1 MWDYMEWGVWAKPPS
16 WLLTRINNEFLKT
29 REDEFDAVIWV
40 TVSRPAS
47 VEKVQQ
53 VLFNKL
59 GIPSHKSEGR
69 SEDERKE
76 EVFNA
81 LKTKKFVLLLDDLW
95 EPLDLFSVEIP
106 PVNNEN
112 KSKVVFTTRFSTVCL
127 DMGAKGIEV
136 KSLAWEEAFALFQTY
151 VGKDT
156 INSHLFT
163 LAFALFQEQKRL
175 RNGRERYKC

>member
-1 MWDYMEWGVWAKPPS
+1 MAAETLPSRPVIERPLDKTVGLDSLFNHVYMQLQDEKVGSVGLYGMGGVGKTT
-16 WLLTRINNEFLKT
+16 LLTRINNEFLKT

-59 GIPSHKSEGR
+59 GIPSHKWEGR
-69 SEDERKE
+69 SEDETKE

-127 DMGAKGIEV
+127 DMGAKGIEDL
-136 KSLAWEEAFALFQTY
+136 K
-151 VGKDT
+151 
-156 INSHLFT
+156 
-163 LAFALFQEQKRL
+163 
-175 RNGRERYKC
+175 

>member
-1 MWDYMEWGVWAKPPS
+1 MGKTT
-16 WLLTRINNEFLKT
+16 LLSRINSEFLKT

-59 GIPSHKSEGR
+59 GIPSHKWEGR
-69 SEDERKE
+69 SEDERK

-112 KSKVVFTTRFSTVCL
+112 KSKVVFTTRFSIVCL

-136 KSLAWEEAFALFQTY
+136 KSLAWEEAFAL
-151 VGKDT
+151 
-156 INSHLFT
+156 
-163 LAFALFQEQKRL
+163 L
-175 RNGRERYKC
+175 RNMLEKTLSILIPIYRSWRRLSYMG